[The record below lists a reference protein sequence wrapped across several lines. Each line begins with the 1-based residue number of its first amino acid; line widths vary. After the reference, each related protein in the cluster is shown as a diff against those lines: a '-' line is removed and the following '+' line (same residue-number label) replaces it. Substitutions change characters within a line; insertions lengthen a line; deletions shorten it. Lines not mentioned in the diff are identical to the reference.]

1 MLSSDMTQSSSARQK
16 TVRLIRWNEA
26 DAAARARLLRRAGY
40 RVISAPPENA
50 GGMVRYFRE
59 LSPDAVVIDLD
70 RLPSHGR
77 ELGLSLRASKSTSHL
92 RLVFAGGLPAKIEL
106 VRAAIPDAVFTPW
119 DNDLA
124 PAIER
129 AMAQP
134 EPPRLPSRELPKAS
148 GAGSLERKLDI
159 KPKTH
164 FAIISVN
171 RNPNHN
177 DDPWLAELLVSVP
190 DGAIQQRRI
199 DDATTLALF
208 PIASRRDLMRALE
221 LARSSLPPKAS
232 LWIVHPKQTS
242 PLAADFNQ
250 DDVREAGLAHGFV
263 DYKVC
268 AVDKD
273 WSALKFARRGVTK
286 AKPHVM
292 QR

>member
-1 MLSSDMTQSSSARQK
+1 MPRPSSSAKQK
-16 TVRLIRWNEA
+16 TLRLICWNEA
-26 DAAARARLLRRAGY
+26 DAATRSAILRRAGY
-40 RVISAPPENA
+40 RVIADPPENA
-50 GGMVRYFRE
+50 GGMVRYFRD
-59 LSPDAVVIDLD
+59 LSPDVVVIDLD

-92 RLVFAGGLPAKIEL
+92 PLVFAGGVAEKVGILRTALPEVI
-106 VRAAIPDAVFTPW
+106 FTPW
-119 DNDLA
+119 DKGIA
-124 PAIER
+124 AAIKQ

-134 EPPRLPSRELPKAS
+134 APPRLPSRELPKVT

-159 KPKTH
+159 KPQTH
-164 FAIISVN
+164 FAIIYAS
-171 RNPNHN
+171 RN
-177 DDPWLAELLVSVP
+177 DEPWLAELLVSIP
-190 DGAIQQRRI
+190 DGAVPQRSM
-199 DDATTLALF
+199 DVATTLALF
-208 PIASRRDLMRALE
+208 PVASRRDLMRAFE
-221 LARSSLPPKAS
+221 QARAALPPKTS

-286 AKPHVM
+286 SKPHVM
-292 QR
+292 RRT

>member
-1 MLSSDMTQSSSARQK
+1 MTRSPSAQQK
-16 TVRLIRWNEA
+16 TVRLICWNEA
-26 DAAARARLLRRAGY
+26 DAAARARILRRAGY
-40 RVISAPPENA
+40 RVIADPPENA

-59 LSPDAVVIDLD
+59 LAPDAVVIDLD

-106 VRAAIPDAVFTPW
+106 VRAAIPDAIFTPW

-134 EPPRLPSRELPKAS
+134 EPPRLPSRELPKAA
-148 GAGSLERKLDI
+148 GTGSLERKLDI

-164 FAIISVN
+164 FAIISVH
-171 RNPNHN
+171 RN
-177 DDPWLAELLVSVP
+177 DDPWLTELLVSIP
-190 DGAIQQRRI
+190 DGAVQQRRI

-208 PIASRRDLMRALE
+208 PVASRRDLMRALE

-250 DDVREAGLAHGFV
+250 DDVREAGLACGFV

-286 AKPHVM
+286 AKPHLM
-292 QR
+292 R

>member
-1 MLSSDMTQSSSARQK
+1 MTPSSSARQK
-16 TVRLIRWNEA
+16 TVRLICWNEA
-26 DAAARARLLRRAGY
+26 DAAARTRILRRAGY
-40 RVISAPPENA
+40 RVIADPPENA

-92 RLVFAGGLPAKIEL
+92 RLVFVGGIPAKIEL
-106 VRAAIPDAVFTPW
+106 VRAAIPDAIFTPW
-119 DNDLA
+119 DNGLA

-129 AMAQP
+129 AMTQP
-134 EPPRLPSRELPKAS
+134 APPRLPSREPYSKT
-148 GAGSLERKLDI
+148 GPGSLERKLDI
-159 KPKTH
+159 KPNTH

-171 RNPNHN
+171 RN
-177 DDPWLAELLVSVP
+177 DDPWLPELLVSIP
-190 DGAIQQRRI
+190 DGAVQQRRI
-199 DDATTLALF
+199 DDATTLALL
-208 PIASRRDLMRALE
+208 PVASRRELMRALE

-268 AVDKD
+268 AIDKD
-273 WSALKFARRGVTK
+273 WSALKFARRGMTK
-286 AKPHVM
+286 AKPHLM
-292 QR
+292 HRS

>member
-1 MLSSDMTQSSSARQK
+1 MTPSSSAQQK
-16 TVRLIRWNEA
+16 TVRLICWNEA
-26 DAAARARLLRRAGY
+26 DGAARARILRRAGY
-40 RVISAPPENA
+40 RVIADPPENA
-50 GGMVRYFRE
+50 GGIVRYFRE
-59 LSPDAVVIDLD
+59 LAPDAVVIDLD

-92 RLVFAGGLPAKIEL
+92 RLVFVGGLPAKIEL

-119 DNDLA
+119 DNGLA

-134 EPPRLPSRELPKAS
+134 EPPRLASREPSSKT
-148 GAGSLERKLDI
+148 GPGSLERKLDI

-164 FAIISVN
+164 FAIISVS
-171 RNPNHN
+171 RN
-177 DDPWLAELLVSVP
+177 DDPWLTELLVSIP
-190 DGAIQQRRI
+190 DRAIQQRCI

-208 PIASRRDLMRALE
+208 PVASRRDLMRALE

-242 PLAADFNQ
+242 PLAGDFNQ

-273 WSALKFARRGVTK
+273 WSALKFARRAVTK

-292 QR
+292 RQS

>member
-1 MLSSDMTQSSSARQK
+1 MPRPSSRKQK
-16 TVRLIRWNEA
+16 TVRLICWNEV
-26 DAAARARLLRRAGY
+26 DAAARAIILRRAGY
-40 RVISAPPENA
+40 RVIADPPENP

-59 LSPDAVVIDLD
+59 LAPDAVVIDLD

-92 RLVFAGGLPAKIEL
+92 PLVFAGGVPAKIDL
-106 VRAAIPDAVFTPW
+106 IRAAIPDAIFIPW
-119 DNDLA
+119 NNGIA
-124 PAIER
+124 AAVER
-129 AMAQP
+129 AIAQP
-134 EPPRLPSRELPKAS
+134 EPSRLASRELQKPT
-148 GAGSLERKLDI
+148 GPGSLERKLDI

-164 FAIISVN
+164 FAIVSVH
-171 RNPNHN
+171 PS
-177 DDPWLAELLVSVP
+177 DSAWLDELLTSVP
-190 DGAIQQRRI
+190 EGAIRQRRI

-208 PIASRRDLMRALE
+208 PVATRRDLMRAFDH
-221 LARSSLPPKAS
+221 ARVSLSPKAS

-273 WSALKFARRGVTK
+273 WSALKFARRAFTR
-286 AKPHVM
+286 AKPHLM
-292 QR
+292 RR

>member
-1 MLSSDMTQSSSARQK
+1 MTPSSSAQQK
-16 TVRLIRWNEA
+16 TVRLICWNEA
-26 DAAARARLLRRAGY
+26 DAAARARILRRAGY
-40 RVISAPPENA
+40 RVIADPPENA

-59 LSPDAVVIDLD
+59 LSPDAVVVDLD
-70 RLPSHGR
+70 RLPSQGR
-77 ELGLSLRASKSTSHL
+77 ELGLSLRVSKSTSHL

-106 VRAAIPDAVFTPW
+106 VRAVIPDAIFTPW
-119 DNDLA
+119 DNGLA

-129 AMAQP
+129 AMTQP
-134 EPPRLPSRELPKAS
+134 APPRLPSREPSSKT
-148 GAGSLERKLDI
+148 GPGSLERKLDI
-159 KPKTH
+159 KPNTH

-171 RNPNHN
+171 RN
-177 DDPWLAELLVSVP
+177 DDPWLPELLVSIP
-190 DGAIQQRRI
+190 DGAVQQRRI
-199 DDATTLALF
+199 DDATTLALL
-208 PIASRRDLMRALE
+208 PVASCRDLMRALK

-286 AKPHVM
+286 AKPHLM
-292 QR
+292 RAK